1 MFCRFKTM
9 LRIIGARRW
18 ALALLALPLLLAGCG
33 LVRVGYGQAPNLVYW
48 RLDGLAGFSADQAP
62 QVRQAIAQW
71 FDWHRREELPRYADA
86 LARLQRELPDEATPV
101 QVCRWLDELALWRDS
116 AWEAALP
123 LLAPVALSL
132 DADQL
137 QRMRTELRTADDKL
151 KREILP
157 DNAADRLQGQV
168 QRTAQRAQRLYGRLD
183 ASQREWLSLQLTQ
196 APLNPEAWWAERQR
210 RQDDLLHTLNSL
222 QERQPAAPQ
231 AQASLNGLYRRAVQ
245 TPATA
250 AGSAHPQARQCE
262 LIAGLHNRTTP
273 AQRATAVQRVRGWE
287 ADLRALADA
296 ARPAGERQAQAP
308 TASPAWR

>member
-1 MFCRFKTM
+1 MEAM

-18 ALALLALPLLLAGCG
+18 ALALLAVPLLLAGCG
-33 LVRVGYGQAPNLVYW
+33 LVRVGYG
-48 RLDGLAGFSADQAP
+48 QAP

-86 LARLQRELPDEATPV
+86 LTRLQRELPGEATPA
-101 QVCRWLDELALWRDS
+101 QVCRWFDELALWRDS
-116 AWEAALP
+116 AWDAALP

-137 QRMRTELRTADDKL
+137 ERMRTELREADDKL
-151 KREILP
+151 RREILP

-183 ASQREWLSLQLTQ
+183 TAQREWLNRQLTQ

-210 RQDDLLHTLNSL
+210 RQDDLLRTLAGL
-222 QERQPAAPQ
+222 QERQPSEPQ
-231 AQASLNGLYRRAVQ
+231 AQTALQGLYRRAVH
-245 TPATA
+245 ASA
-250 AGSAHPQARQCE
+250 AGGSGHPQARQCE

-287 ADLRALADA
+287 ADLRALADT

-308 TASPAWR
+308 AASPAWR

>member
-1 MFCRFKTM
+1 MEVM

-18 ALALLALPLLLAGCG
+18 ALVLLAVPLLLAGCG

-48 RLDGLAGFSADQAP
+48 RLDALAGFSSDQAP

-71 FDWHRREELPRYADA
+71 FDWHRREELPRYANA
-86 LARLQRELPDEATPV
+86 LTRLQRELPGEVTPV

-137 QRMRTELRTADDKL
+137 ERMRTELRTADDKL

-183 ASQREWLSLQLTQ
+183 TAQREWLNRQLTQ

-210 RQDDLLHTLNSL
+210 RQDDLLRTLAGL
-222 QERQPAAPQ
+222 QERPSNPSQ
-231 AQASLNGLYRRAVQ
+231 AQAALQGLYRRAVHA
-245 TPATA
+245 PA
-250 AGSAHPQARQCE
+250 AGGSGHPQARQCE

-287 ADLRALADA
+287 ADLRALADT

>member
-1 MFCRFKTM
+1 MEVM

-18 ALALLALPLLLAGCG
+18 ALVLLAVPLLLAGCG

-48 RLDGLAGFSADQAP
+48 RLDALAGFSADQAP

-86 LARLQRELPDEATPV
+86 LTRLQRELPGEATPT

-137 QRMRTELRTADDKL
+137 ERMRTELREADDKL
-151 KREILP
+151 RREILP

-183 ASQREWLSLQLTQ
+183 TAQREWLNRQLTQ

-210 RQDDLLHTLNSL
+210 RQDDLLRTLAGL
-222 QERQPAAPQ
+222 QERPSNPSQ
-231 AQASLNGLYRRAVQ
+231 AQAALQGLYRRAVHA
-245 TPATA
+245 PA
-250 AGSAHPQARQCE
+250 AGGSGHPQARQCE

-287 ADLRALADA
+287 ADLRALADT
-296 ARPAGERQAQAP
+296 ARPAGEHQAQAP